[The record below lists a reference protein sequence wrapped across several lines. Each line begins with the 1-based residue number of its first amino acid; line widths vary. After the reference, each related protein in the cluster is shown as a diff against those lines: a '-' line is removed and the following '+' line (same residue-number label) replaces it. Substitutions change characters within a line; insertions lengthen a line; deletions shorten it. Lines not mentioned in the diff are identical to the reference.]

1 MGSAG
6 TGEHPHP
13 PTGELMSNLEHGG
26 QPVVG
31 MHLPTKKFSILRS
44 IRENKRSQ
52 GLFLISPAILYL
64 LVFLIIPSILVILL
78 SFMTRGPYGNVVYR
92 FNVDNYLRLID
103 SLYLRIL
110 WFSLVV
116 AGMTTVFTILIGYPL
131 AYYIARSPVN
141 QRPILLFLILLPF
154 WTNFII
160 RIYAWIM
167 ILRTEGLLNTFLQ
180 NLGLIHLPLDLLYT
194 PTAVLIGMV
203 YEFLPF
209 MVLPLYTSLEKI
221 ELSQLEAAADLGA
234 RPFRAFWRITL
245 PLSFPGMIAGSIL
258 VFIPA
263 MGMFVVPDLMGG
275 AKTILV
281 GNLIRNQ
288 FLVARDW
295 PFGASASM
303 LLLLLTLAFTLFY
316 TRRAGLAEDL
326 LV

>member
-1 MGSAG
+1 MQDTNQQTEYKAPS
-6 TGEHPHP
+6 
-13 PTGELMSNLEHGG
+13 L
-26 QPVVG
+26 VG
-31 MHLPTKKFSILRS
+31 RLR
-44 IRENKRSQ
+44 EDPRSQ
-52 GLFLISPAILYL
+52 GIALISPTFLYL
-64 LVFLIIPSILVILL
+64 MIFMILPMVLVVILSL
-78 SFMTRGPYGNVVYR
+78 LTRGPYGNVVYR
-92 FNVDNYLRLID
+92 LNLSNYTRLID

-110 WFSLVV
+110 WFSLWT
-116 AGMTTVFTILIGYPL
+116 AGLTTIFSVLIGYPL
-131 AYYIARSPVN
+131 AYYIARAPRN
-141 QRPILLFLILLPF
+141 QRSLLLFLILVPF

-167 ILRTEGLLNTFLQ
+167 ILRTEGLLNTFLI
-180 NLGLIHLPLDLLYT
+180 NLGVIKVPLDILYT

-221 ELSQLEAAADLGA
+221 ENAQLEAAADLGA
-234 RPFRAFWRITL
+234 PPWKVFLRVTF
-245 PLSFPGMIAGSIL
+245 PLSVPGMIAGSIL

-303 LLLLLTLAFTLFY
+303 LLLLLTLAVTLLY
-316 TRRAGLAEDL
+316 TRKAGFGEEL